1 MDNTF
6 TLTRLQ
12 TRKNALGSTR
22 VVAAADDGALQ
33 PGEVLMRIDRFAL
46 TTNNITYAAFGDA
59 QMKYWSFFPTGDA
72 DWGHMPVWGFAD
84 VVASTVEGVEVGE
97 RFYGYF
103 PIASHFRMQPVRV
116 TPRGFYDGAP
126 HRAEL
131 VSAYNQY
138 MRCSTDAGYAAA
150 LEDYQMLVRPLF
162 ITSFMLADFLQD
174 NAFFGARQIVV
185 SSASS
190 KTAYGTAFCLG
201 RQAGMTLIA
210 ATSPGNRAYV
220 EGLGCYDRVI
230 GYDELMSLDASVPT
244 LYVDFAGN
252 DALRAT
258 IHHHFG
264 DALVYDCYAGSAQ
277 NTAFLSQTG
286 LPGPQPQ
293 LYFAPVQIK
302 KRNADWG
309 PQEVNRRFN
318 EAQGRFIAEL
328 SRPGNRWMALA
339 QHQGFAAA
347 QGVIENLHAGRLDP
361 QGAHIVV
368 SG

>member
-1 MDNTF
+1 
-6 TLTRLQ
+6 
-12 TRKNALGSTR
+12 
-22 VVAAADDGALQ
+22 
-33 PGEVLMRIDRFAL
+33 
-46 TTNNITYAAFGDA
+46 
-59 QMKYWSFFPTGDA
+59 
-72 DWGHMPVWGFAD
+72 
-84 VVASTVEGVEVGE
+84 
-97 RFYGYF
+97 
-103 PIASHFRMQPVRV
+103 MQPVRV

-174 NAFFGARQIVV
+174 NAFFSARQIVV

-201 RQAGMTLIA
+201 RHAGMTLIA

-230 GYDELMSLDASVPT
+230 GYDEVTSLDAGLPT

-264 DALVYDCYAGSAQ
+264 EALVYDCYAGSAQ
-277 NTAFLSQTG
+277 NTAFLSQTA

-328 SRPGNRWMALA
+328 SRPGNRWMTLA
-339 QHQGFAAA
+339 QHQGLAAA